1 MIDSR
6 DRIRIR
12 IKKGIYLSVA
22 EHIALEPILLARMQR
37 LILHIIKD
45 GKALASQRY
54 IRIKAV
60 RGHKAYADRIPGLS
74 APRDNNIS
82 THRLILRTEHTR
94 MCNIIGAGPV
104 RIIMQLTAVRLLE
117 AIFER
122 NRANRPIC
130 VRVYYRYIQL
140 SVTAQ

>member
-1 MIDSR
+1 
-6 DRIRIR
+6 
-12 IKKGIYLSVA
+12 
-22 EHIALEPILLARMQR
+22 
-37 LILHIIKD
+37 
-45 GKALASQRY
+45 
-54 IRIKAV
+54 
-60 RGHKAYADRIPGLS
+60 
-74 APRDNNIS
+74 
-82 THRLILRTEHTR
+82 

-140 SVTAQ
+140 SVAAQ